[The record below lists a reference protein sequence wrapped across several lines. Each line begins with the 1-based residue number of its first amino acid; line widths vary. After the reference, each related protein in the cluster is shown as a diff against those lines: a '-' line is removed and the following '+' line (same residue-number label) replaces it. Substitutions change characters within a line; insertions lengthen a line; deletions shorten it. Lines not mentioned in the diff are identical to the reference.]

1 MRKIALL
8 LVLVLTAAVGAQ
20 ARPDAGAADP
30 GVTATTLTIGGTVPL
45 SGVAAA
51 YASVGRGAD
60 AYFKYVNARGGVL
73 GRKIDY
79 RFLDDQYLPANTI
92 QQTRKLV
99 QEDNVFAIY
108 NSLGT
113 EHNLA
118 IRPFLNQL
126 KVPQVFP
133 ATGATT
139 FGTDGKEYPSTT
151 AGFQPSYIAEGRIY
165 GKAIGQLKRSAKV
178 AVLY

>member
-1 MRKIALL
+1 MARKIALL
-8 LVLVLTAAVGAQ
+8 AVLSLVLVAGAQ

-30 GVTATTLTIGGTVPL
+30 GVTSTSVVIGGTVPL

-51 YASVGRGAD
+51 YASVGRGAE
-60 AYFKYVNARGGVL
+60 AYFKYVNARGGVA

-79 RFLDDQYLPANTI
+79 RYLDDQYLPSNTV

-113 EHNLA
+113 EQNLA
-118 IRPFLNQL
+118 VRPFLNQL

-139 FGTDGKEYPSTT
+139 FGKDRKQYLSL
-151 AGFQPSYIAEGRIY
+151 IHI
-165 GKAIGQLKRSAKV
+165 
-178 AVLY
+178 

>member
-1 MRKIALL
+1 MRVLGVIALAFAL
-8 LVLVLTAAVGAQ
+8 STGAAS
-20 ARPDAGAADP
+20 ARPSADP
-30 GVTATTLTIGGTVPL
+30 GVSSGEIVIGGTVPL

-51 YASVGRGAD
+51 YASVGRGAE
-60 AYFKYVNARGGVL
+60 AYFKHVNATGGVL
-73 GRKIDY
+73 GRRIDY

-99 QEDNVFAIY
+99 QEDKVFAIY